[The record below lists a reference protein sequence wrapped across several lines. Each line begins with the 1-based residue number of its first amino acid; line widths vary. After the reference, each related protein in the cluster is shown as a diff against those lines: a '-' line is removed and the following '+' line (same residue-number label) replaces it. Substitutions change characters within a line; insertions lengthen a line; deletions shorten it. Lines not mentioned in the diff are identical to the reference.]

1 MNNIFENNFL
11 PYGKHS
17 ITEEDIRSVNKVLRG
32 SLITQ
37 GEKINEFEEAIAK
50 KVDAKFAVALNSA
63 TSALHLAC
71 LALNVKKDDSVW
83 TSPISFVA
91 SANCGI
97 YCGAKIDFV
106 DINPKSGLIDMDSLK
121 KKLADAKDKKC
132 LPKVLIPVHL
142 AGSSCDMK
150 KINELSKQYN
160 FSVIE
165 DASHY

>member
-1 MNNIFENNFL
+1 MSNIFENNFL

-17 ITEEDIRSVNKVLRG
+17 ITEEDINSVNTVLRG

-37 GEKINEFEEAIAK
+37 GEKIIEFEEAIAK
-50 KVDAKFAVALNSA
+50 KVNSKFAVALNSA

-71 LALNVKKDDSVW
+71 LALDVKKDDIVW

-106 DINPKSGLIDMDSLK
+106 DINPKTGLIDIDSLK
-121 KKLADAKDKKC
+121 KKLLEANY
-132 LPKVLIPVHL
+132 LNNIIFL
-142 AGSSCDMK
+142 
-150 KINELSKQYN
+150 
-160 FSVIE
+160 
-165 DASHY
+165 